1 MRIMYRLCFEFIQQK
16 SRSTSFG
23 RKRST
28 SVESVVAFTC
38 CMLRSL
44 RRGTV
49 LHPEPLV
56 AMTQEKRDKVARLNL
71 STESP
76 HLSGPK
82 CSCRSQTT
90 HRLDQSYCG
99 QQEQL
104 NNFCE
109 DLINYTLLI
118 IGVKL
123 LCVQFLEPIG
133 NKCSSLQ
140 SRRVLGYSCHL

>member
-1 MRIMYRLCFEFIQQK
+1 MITANRARDHVSISPDLVGISLVRIMYRLCFEFIQQK

-76 HLSGPK
+76 HLHGPK
-82 CSCRSQTT
+82 CSCRNQTT
-90 HRLDQSYCG
+90 TMQIPFKSNSHLGS
-99 QQEQL
+99 
-104 NNFCE
+104 
-109 DLINYTLLI
+109 
-118 IGVKL
+118 KL
-123 LCVQFLEPIG
+123 
-133 NKCSSLQ
+133 SLP
-140 SRRVLGYSCHL
+140 